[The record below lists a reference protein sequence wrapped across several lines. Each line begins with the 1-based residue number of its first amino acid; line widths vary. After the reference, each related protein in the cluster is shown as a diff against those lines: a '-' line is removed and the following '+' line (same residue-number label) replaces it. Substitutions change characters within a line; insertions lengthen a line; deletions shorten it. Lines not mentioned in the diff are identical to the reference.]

1 MSGISKATVVQA
13 PNGEPVE
20 FYTEERCYI
29 TELSNHAGD
38 DILSVA
44 RARVEPGVRTQ
55 LHSLSVTERYII
67 EQGRGIL
74 ELGEDQK
81 YVVGPGDSALIP
93 AGCAQCVENVG
104 DVDLVFLCVC
114 SPRFLPEHYSNLE

>member
-20 FYTEERCYI
+20 FYTAERCYI

-93 AGCAQCVENVG
+93 AGCAQRIENIG
-104 DVDLVFLCVC
+104 DVDLLFLCVC
-114 SPRFLPEHYSNLE
+114 SPRFLPEHYLNLE